1 MPWDELCVTWAEVMQ
16 AAWPYQSTVP
26 TCVHP
31 SAQLLTLTG
40 CCSPEEKSG
49 WPMSAAAEDD
59 PAHGQHTVSAS
70 QAWPR
75 GDTHNFLPI
84 WGPQCWCFI
93 LHLQPGSLV
102 SQRVQCHYHC
112 WGWSHTMVSTEAPQ
126 GCTLSLPAAMEK
138 EAGEAVTHTPAL
150 PASGSTQSGIRDAW
164 GAASTILP
172 TLRGG
177 KGLHPSY
184 ICVFAVCT
192 WFPSLPRLGDSLQQG
207 CVNVN

>member
-16 AAWPYQSTVP
+16 AARPYQSTVP
-26 TCVHP
+26 ACVHP
-31 SAQLLTLTG
+31 SAQLLTLIG

-49 WPMSAAAEDD
+49 WQMSA
-59 PAHGQHTVSAS
+59 
-70 QAWPR
+70 
-75 GDTHNFLPI
+75 
-84 WGPQCWCFI
+84 
-93 LHLQPGSLV
+93 
-102 SQRVQCHYHC
+102 C
-112 WGWSHTMVSTEAPQ
+112 WGWSCPWTTHCICIPSLSSRRHTQFPSNLGSSSVLMLHPSSPAWLSCLTESAVPLSLLALVPHHGVHRGSQ
-126 GCTLSLPAAMEK
+126 GCTLSLSAAMEK

-172 TLRGG
+172 TLRGR

-192 WFPSLPRLGDSLQQG
+192 FRGLSAAGS
-207 CVNVN
+207 CES